1 MLLTRIHLQGSSNS
15 FDSDIATIRV
25 SLLDEVQFSLV
36 CRPRVSWPFTFFPF
50 ICTCNTAEKNIMKNR
65 AKLVLWPIISY
76 CEACLQLFQF
86 AFCLLWCACDTLWSG
101 PTLIVFT
108 MRSSPNAGHCQLFAG
123 FSWLCK
129 SFMKITLIHVFEI
142 TMVMMTV
149 YNYFSDHQYQPWQ
162 ALQVNMAGLSP
173 ILILLDSH
181 GCANL

>member
-1 MLLTRIHLQGSSNS
+1 MLQTRIHLQGSSNS

-108 MRSSPNAGHCQLFAG
+108 MNALHQMLVTV
-123 FSWLCK
+123 
-129 SFMKITLIHVFEI
+129 SF
-142 TMVMMTV
+142 
-149 YNYFSDHQYQPWQ
+149 
-162 ALQVNMAGLSP
+162 
-173 ILILLDSH
+173 LLDFH
-181 GCANL
+181 DCANVLWRSPFNPCVRNHHGHDDSL